1 MKIRT
6 DFVTNSSSSSYC
18 VSFIVETAADKKIK
32 LDFWPGTD
40 DDVYVSLKAD
50 ADVVVD
56 GIKAC
61 KSVEELRDLLF
72 NSVYLDSIFIEI
84 VDNVQ
89 DNYKNNFYK
98 MNNAEFLSAISRI
111 VKNDEDDK
119 FECYDGVLSSVENK
133 LSQFKNAMDK
143 IGDMKEVK
151 SVDIYE
157 YYIGWG
163 EYARDG
169 VSDFLKNSMKIYVDL
184 DDADSVRTA
193 FEGKLSEDE
202 IDCIVDQIEND
213 SICMFEADIT
223 TTVLMVDGEVKKKYK
238 FKAC

>member
-32 LDFWPGTD
+32 LDFWPGTE
-40 DDVYVSLKAD
+40 DVYFSLKAD

-89 DNYKNNFYK
+89 DYIVGDIDVV
-98 MNNAEFLSAISRI
+98 AESTCKAYLLDSARI
-111 VKNDEDDK
+111 YAE
-119 FECYDGVLSSVENK
+119 G
-133 LSQFKNAMDK
+133 
-143 IGDMKEVK
+143 
-151 SVDIYE
+151 
-157 YYIGWG
+157 
-163 EYARDG
+163 ARDERAARVYSG
-169 VSDFLKNSMKIYVDL
+169 FSELDGADVLESDGNLAPIGMLVGL
-184 DDADSVRTA
+184 DEYETA
-193 FEGKLSEDE
+193 
-202 IDCIVDQIEND
+202 
-213 SICMFEADIT
+213 
-223 TTVLMVDGEVKKKYK
+223 TVFGLPYPRPERMRI
-238 FKAC
+238 A